1 MNIIKAFSPIS
12 LFFGGMFGANGTFWG
27 TLDMGG
33 SLKKK
38 IKRLSPKKQKQKT
51 PYNKRRAT

>member
-12 LFFGGMFGANGTFWG
+12 LFLGGMFGANGTFWG

-38 IKRLSPKKQKQKT
+38 NKKAVPQKAKT
-51 PYNKRRAT
+51 KNPLQ